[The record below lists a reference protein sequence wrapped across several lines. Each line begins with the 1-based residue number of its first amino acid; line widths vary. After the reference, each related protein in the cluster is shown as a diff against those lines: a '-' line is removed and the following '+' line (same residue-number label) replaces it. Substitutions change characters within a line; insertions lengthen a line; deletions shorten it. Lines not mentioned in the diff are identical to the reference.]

1 MSTSHDRPGTV
12 PWRFIALLALV
23 SATGPFA
30 MQIFLPALPSI
41 ARDFAVD
48 PGVAQLTLSAAM
60 AAIAVSTL
68 AYGPLSDR
76 FGRRPVL
83 LAGLA
88 LFLIGSV
95 ACVLARTVEALVVAR
110 IVQAAGGAAGM
121 VLARAMARDLHDAT
135 GAAIVISR
143 LTMVMVLA
151 PMVAP
156 VIGGVFH
163 DAFGW
168 RSIFVLV
175 AALAVLVF
183 VLGWLRVEE
192 SREPVRVGGGG
203 LLRGFVE
210 LLGTK
215 RFVVL
220 MLYPAFSSMI
230 FFGFISGAPYVM
242 AEILHRPATEY
253 GLWFMLVAGSYILGN
268 FGATRLTRRFGSLNL
283 MVAGMVIAVAG
294 ALLLILAQGLGGLTP
309 ATLFLPVALTQ
320 IGQGLGLPNAQAAA
334 LDAFPA
340 RAGTASA
347 LTGFTQ
353 MLAAGAASQAV
364 GQLQDDSA
372 WPLIILLTIAAI
384 AALTVSLVARTMA
397 RG

>member
-1 MSTSHDRPGTV
+1 MSISHDRPGTV

-41 ARDFAVD
+41 ARDFAVE

-168 RSIFVLV
+168 RSIFILV

-192 SREPVRVGGGG
+192 SREPVRVGSGG

-242 AEILHRPATEY
+242 AEILDRPATEY

-294 ALLLILAQGLGGLTP
+294 ACLLILVQSLGGLSP

>member
-1 MSTSHDRPGTV
+1 V

-183 VLGWLRVEE
+183 VLGWLRVDE

-294 ALLLILAQGLGGLTP
+294 AFLLILAQSLGGLTP